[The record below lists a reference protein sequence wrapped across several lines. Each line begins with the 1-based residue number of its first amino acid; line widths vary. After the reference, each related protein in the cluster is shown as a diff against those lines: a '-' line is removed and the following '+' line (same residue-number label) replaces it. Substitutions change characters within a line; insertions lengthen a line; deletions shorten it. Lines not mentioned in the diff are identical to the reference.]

1 MASTKAKGFFESYKR
16 IIISA
21 VIGIVL
27 TGSGTFTVFIHNAY
41 ADGRYVQ
48 KTDNLRMQIQ
58 YIDNA
63 LFEIDQEISFAIDDR
78 ARRKWIARQAYYLRL
93 KEALKEQLRSNVA
106 TVTDVRSAGHIFA

>member
-1 MASTKAKGFFESYKR
+1 MASTKAKGFFDSYKKV
-16 IIISA
+16 IITA
-21 VIGIVL
+21 VIGILL

-48 KTDNLRMQIQ
+48 KTDNFRMQIQ
-58 YIDNA
+58 QIDNA

-78 ARRKWIARQAYYLRL
+78 ARRKWIARKAYYLRL

-106 TVTDVRSAGHIFA
+106 TVTDTRTAGHILA

>member
-16 IIISA
+16 VIIGAI
-21 VIGIVL
+21 IGVVL

-48 KTDNLRMQIQ
+48 KTDNFRMQIQ

-63 LFEIDQEISFAIDDR
+63 LFEIDQEISFAIDARD
-78 ARRKWIARQAYYLRL
+78 RRKWIARKAYYLRI
-93 KEALKEQLRSNVA
+93 KEALKQQLRSNVA
-106 TVTDVRSAGHIFA
+106 TVTDARTAGHILA

>member
-48 KTDNLRMQIQ
+48 KTDNFRMQIQ

-93 KEALKEQLRSNVA
+93 KEALKEQLRSNLA
-106 TVTDVRSAGHIFA
+106 TVTDTRNAGHILA

>member
-16 IIISA
+16 IILSA

-48 KTDNLRMQIQ
+48 KTNNFRQQIQ
-58 YIDNA
+58 QIDNA
-63 LFEIDQEISFAIDDR
+63 LFEIDQEISFAIDER
-78 ARRKWIARQAYYLRL
+78 ARRKWVARKAYYLRL

-106 TVTDVRSAGHIFA
+106 TVTDTRSGGHILA